1 MLYRTPEEFFFRIH
15 HVRPRF
21 KLDVESVLLF
31 VCQRISNLEK
41 QPSSLY
47 DAELY
52 KMIRSYPGNYEKAP
66 KTIHNWRTEISA
78 LFGLETLSSVKRMGS
93 QGLSEFG
100 LIDQKLNN
108 GTLLNNW

>member
-1 MLYRTPEEFFFRIH
+1 MALSNIWRLRSAVPIRFLVGVATP
-15 HVRPRF
+15 
-21 KLDVESVLLF
+21 
-31 VCQRISNLEK
+31 
-41 QPSSLY
+41 
-47 DAELY
+47 A
-52 KMIRSYPGNYEKAP
+52 
-66 KTIHNWRTEISA
+66 EISA